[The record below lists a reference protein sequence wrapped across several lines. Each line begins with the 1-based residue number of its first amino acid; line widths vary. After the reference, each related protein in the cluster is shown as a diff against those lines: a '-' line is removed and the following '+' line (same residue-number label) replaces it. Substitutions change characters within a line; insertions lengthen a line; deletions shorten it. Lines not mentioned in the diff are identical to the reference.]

1 MKQRRQDGEEHGEQL
16 PLSKAAET
24 LLHECR
30 MVLPGIQ
37 ALFGFQLIAVFNEPF
52 FDRLDHSDQLIHL
65 AATGLVAFAVVLI
78 MTPAAYHRQ
87 TDPTRVTAA
96 FIRLATRLLLWS
108 MLPLALGICA
118 DFYVVSTLIIEPGMS
133 AALSTGLLAVFLALW
148 WVLPRAGRLK
158 QLFTRD

>member
-1 MKQRRQDGEEHGEQL
+1 MKQRRQDGEEDAEQL
-16 PLSKAAET
+16 PLAKAAET

-52 FDRLDHSDQLIHL
+52 FDLSHSDQLIHV

-96 FIRLATRLLLWS
+96 FIRLATRLLLLS

-118 DFYVVSTLIIEPGMS
+118 DFYVVSSLIIEHGAS
-133 AALSTGLLAVFLALW
+133 AALSAALLLAFVALW

-158 QLFTRD
+158 QLLTRD

>member
-1 MKQRRQDGEEHGEQL
+1 MKQRRQDGEENSEQL
-16 PLSKAAET
+16 LLSKAAET

-52 FDRLDHSDQLIHL
+52 FDRVPHSDQLIHV

-87 TDPTRVTAA
+87 TDPTRVTSA
-96 FIRLATRLLLWS
+96 FIRLATRLLLLS
-108 MLPLALGICA
+108 MLPLAFGICA
-118 DFYVVSTLIIEPGMS
+118 DFYVVSSLIVERGTG
-133 AALSTGLLAVFLALW
+133 AALSTVLLASFLVLW
-148 WVLPRAGRLK
+148 WVLPRAGRLR
-158 QLFTRD
+158 QLLTRD